1 MIVLLRYFTVPKSDP
16 NLLHKWPKGQ
26 YNLQATV
33 NIIQY
38 TNLTSLETDFL
49 DLLKAIS
56 KKSQSVN
63 SH

>member
-1 MIVLLRYFTVPKSDP
+1 MVVLLRYLTVPKSDP
-16 NLLHKWPKGQ
+16 NLLNKWPKGQ

-56 KKSQSVN
+56 KKSQSAN